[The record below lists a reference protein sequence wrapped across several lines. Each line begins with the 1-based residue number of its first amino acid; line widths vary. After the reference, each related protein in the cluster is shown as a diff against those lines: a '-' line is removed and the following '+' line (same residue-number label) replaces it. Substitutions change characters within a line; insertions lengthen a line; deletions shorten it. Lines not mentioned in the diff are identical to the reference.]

1 LKRAVFLD
9 RDGVIN
15 RAVVQDGKPFPPRS
29 VAELEVLPDAKDAL
43 LRLRDAGY
51 MLIVV
56 TNQPDVARGTQT
68 QSQVEEI
75 NARLATE
82 LAIDEFM
89 VCYHDDAAGCACRKP
104 SPGGLLE
111 AAERHQVDL
120 TNSFIVGD
128 RWRDVEAG
136 QRAGCTPFFIDY
148 GYSEREPQ
156 QPFLRVRSLAEAAE
170 QIVTDSG
177 RRVNDEGQ

>member
-15 RAVVQDGKPFPPRS
+15 RAIVQNGKPFPPRS
-29 VAELEVLPDAKDAL
+29 AAEMEVLPDAHDAL
-43 LRLRDAGY
+43 LRLREAGY
-51 MLIVV
+51 VLIVV

-68 QSQVEEI
+68 RGAVEEI
-75 NARLATE
+75 NARLASE
-82 LAIDEFM
+82 LAIDDFV

-111 AAERHQVDL
+111 AAARHEVDL
-120 TNSFIVGD
+120 ANSYIVGD

-136 QRAGCTPFFIDY
+136 QRVGCTSFFIDY
-148 GYSEREPQ
+148 GYSERQPEP
-156 QPFLRVRSLAEAAE
+156 PFLRVRSLAEAAE
-170 QIVTDSG
+170 RIVADSQ
-177 RRVNDEGQ
+177 RRLNDERQ

>member
-15 RAVVQDGKPFPPRS
+15 RAVVQNGKPFPPRS
-29 VAELEVLPDAKDAL
+29 VADLEVLPDAKDAL

-51 MLIVV
+51 VLIVV

-68 QSQVEEI
+68 QHQVEEI
-75 NARLATE
+75 NARLAAE
-82 LAIDEFM
+82 LAIDDFM
-89 VCYHDDAAGCACRKP
+89 VCYHDDAEGCACRKP
-104 SPGGLLE
+104 NPGGLLE

-120 TNSFIVGD
+120 NRSYIVGD

-170 QIVTDSG
+170 QIVTESTE
-177 RRVNDEGQ
+177 R

>member
-15 RAVVQDGKPFPPRS
+15 RAVVQNGKPFPPRS
-29 VAELEVLPDAKDAL
+29 VAEVEVLPDAKDAL

-51 MLIVV
+51 VLIVV

-68 QSQVEEI
+68 QNQVEAI
-75 NARLATE
+75 NARLAAE

-89 VCYHDDAAGCACRKP
+89 VCYHDDAEGCACRKP
-104 SPGGLLE
+104 NPGGLLE

-120 TNSFIVGD
+120 NRSYIVGD

-177 RRVNDEGQ
+177 RRGE

>member
-29 VAELEVLPDAKDAL
+29 VTELEVLPDAKDAL

-56 TNQPDVARGTQT
+56 TNQPDVARGTQSR
-68 QSQVEEI
+68 SQVEEI
-75 NARLATE
+75 NARLASE

-104 SPGGLLE
+104 SPGGLLD

-120 TNSFIVGD
+120 TKSYIVGD

-156 QPFLRVRSLAEAAE
+156 PPFLRVRSLAEAAE
-170 QIVTDSG
+170 QIVMKIGT
-177 RRVNDEGQ
+177 EAE

>member
-1 LKRAVFLD
+1 MKRAVFLD

-29 VAELEVLPDAKDAL
+29 AAEVEVLPDARDAL
-43 LRLRDAGY
+43 LRLRGAGY

-68 QSQVEEI
+68 QAAVEEI
-75 NARLATE
+75 NARLANE

-89 VCYHDDAAGCACRKP
+89 VCYHDDSAGCACRKP
-104 SPGGLLE
+104 SPGGLIE
-111 AAERHQVDL
+111 AAARHELDL
-120 TNSFIVGD
+120 ENSYIVGD

-136 QRAGCTPFFIDY
+136 QRVGCTPFFIDY
-148 GYSEREPQ
+148 GYSERQPQ
-156 QPFLRVRSLAEAAE
+156 PPFLRVRTLAEAAE
-170 QIVTDSG
+170 QIVTATPRSPK
-177 RRVNDEGQ
+177 

>member
-29 VAELEVLPDAKDAL
+29 VAELEVLPDARDAM
-43 LRLRDAGY
+43 LRLRAAGY
-51 MLIVV
+51 VLIVV

-68 QSQVEEI
+68 QSAVEAI
-75 NARLATE
+75 NARLADD
-82 LAIDEFM
+82 LPIDEFM
-89 VCYHDDAAGCACRKP
+89 VCYHDDAAKCECRKP

-111 AAERHQVDL
+111 AAARHEVDL
-120 TNSFIVGD
+120 KSSYIVGD

-136 QRAGCTPFFIDY
+136 QRAGCTSFFIDY

-156 QPFLRVRSLAEAAE
+156 PPFLRVRSLAEAAE
-170 QIVTDSG
+170 QIVTESG
-177 RRVNDEGQ
+177 RRVNDQRQ

>member
-29 VAELEVLPDAKDAL
+29 VAEVEVLPDAKDAL

-51 MLIVV
+51 VLIVV

-68 QSQVEEI
+68 QDQVEQI
-75 NARLATE
+75 NARLAAE

-89 VCYHDDAAGCACRKP
+89 VCYHDDVAGCACRKP
-104 SPGGLLE
+104 NPGGLLE
-111 AAERHQVDL
+111 AAERHEVDL
-120 TNSFIVGD
+120 NRSYIVGD

-148 GYSEREPQ
+148 GYSEREPEP
-156 QPFLRVRSLAEAAE
+156 PFLRVRSLAEAAE
-170 QIVTDSG
+170 QIVTKSD
-177 RRVNDEGQ
+177 RRDE

>member
-29 VAELEVLPDAKDAL
+29 VAELEVLPDAHDAL
-43 LRLRDAGY
+43 QRLRDAGY
-51 MLIVV
+51 VLIVV
-56 TNQPDVARGTQT
+56 TNQPDVARGTQ
-68 QSQVEEI
+68 SRAAVEEI
-75 NARLATE
+75 NARLANE
-82 LAIDEFM
+82 LAIDDFM
-89 VCYHDDAAGCACRKP
+89 VCYHDDAAGCSCRKP

-111 AAERHQVDL
+111 AAARHGVDL
-120 TNSFIVGD
+120 GSSYIVGD

-136 QRAGCTPFFIDY
+136 QRAGCTSFFIDY

-156 QPFLRVRSLAEAAE
+156 PPFRRVHSLAEAAE
-170 QIVTDSG
+170 QIVTDAG
-177 RRVNDEGQ
+177 RRLNDERR

>member
-1 LKRAVFLD
+1 MKRAVFLD

-15 RAVVQDGKPFPPRS
+15 RAVVRDGKPFPPS
-29 VAELEVLPDAKDAL
+29 SPGEVEVLPDARDAL

-51 MLIVV
+51 MVIVV
-56 TNQPDVARGTQT
+56 TNQPDVARGTQERAA
-68 QSQVEEI
+68 VEQI
-75 NARLATE
+75 NSRLANE
-82 LAIDEFM
+82 LAIDDFV

-120 TNSFIVGD
+120 ESSYMVGD
-128 RWRDVEAG
+128 RWRDIEAG

-148 GYSEREPQ
+148 GYAER
-156 QPFLRVRSLAEAAE
+156 QPTPPFERVSSLAEAAE
-170 QIVTDSG
+170 RIVTQSPRRTDDSG
-177 RRVNDEGQ
+177 Q

>member
-1 LKRAVFLD
+1 MKRAVFLD

-29 VAELEVLPDAKDAL
+29 VSELEVLPDAKDAL

-68 QSQVEEI
+68 QAEVEEI
-75 NARLATE
+75 NARLGSE
-82 LAIDEFM
+82 LAIDEFL
-89 VCYHDDAAGCACRKP
+89 VCYHDDVAGCTCRKP
-104 SPGGLLE
+104 NPGGLLD

-120 TNSFIVGD
+120 NRSYIVGD

-148 GYSEREPQ
+148 GYSEREPEP
-156 QPFLRVRSLAEAAE
+156 PFLRVRSLAEAADK
-170 QIVTDSG
+170 IVRS
-177 RRVNDEGQ
+177 E